1 MNNSYYDRK
10 IKDLENKIKCKT
22 RFYNTFSDFPE
33 VGVECALF
41 VDESTGDIYIWN
53 GTEYVLNGAGEGAQ
67 GIQGTVGIQ
76 GVQGISIQGIQGR
89 QGIQGLSGTSSFNY
103 GAFYDTTDQS
113 VTAGQV
119 TAMSY
124 NTVDFANGVSIESDI
139 NNKPTLV
146 EIDNAGIYNIQFSAQ
161 FTRDS
166 GGSSAYLD
174 IWLRKN
180 GTNTPNTSTK
190 IHFANNSTY
199 IVAAWN
205 FLVDVDPGDQFQIMW
220 TQDATVKMEY
230 EAENL
235 VVPYPAIPSVILTVT
250 QVA

>member
-1 MNNSYYDRK
+1 MYNKTSIEK
-10 IKDLENKIKCKT
+10 KLKDLERTVKCKT
-22 RFYNTFSDFPE
+22 RFYDTFADFPE
-33 VGVECALF
+33 IGAECALF
-41 VDESTGDIYIWN
+41 VDESTGDIYIWD
-53 GTEYVLNGAGEGAQ
+53 GTQYILNGAGEGAQ
-67 GIQGTVGIQ
+67 GIQGTIGIQ
-76 GVQGISIQGIQGR
+76 GIAGISP
-89 QGIQGLSGTSSFNY
+89 FKY

-113 VTAGQV
+113 VTSGQV
-119 TAMSY
+119 TAMQY
-124 NTVDFANGVSIESDI
+124 NTVDFANGVSIESDV
-139 NNKPTLV
+139 NNKPTLI

-161 FTRDS
+161 FNRVS

-180 GTNTPNTSTK
+180 GTNIPNTSTK
-190 IHFANNSTY
+190 IHFANNDTY

-220 TQDATVKMEY
+220 TQDATIKMEY

>member
-1 MNNSYYDRK
+1 MNKSYFDRK
-10 IKDLENKIKCKT
+10 INELERQVKCKT
-22 RFYNTFSDFPE
+22 RFYDTFADFPE
-33 VGVECALF
+33 VGAECALF
-41 VDESTGDIYIWN
+41 VDESTGDIYIWD
-53 GTEYVLNGAGEGAQ
+53 GTQYILNGAGEGAQ

-76 GVQGISIQGIQGR
+76 GTAGISPFHY
-89 QGIQGLSGTSSFNY
+89 GT
-103 GAFYDTTDQS
+103 FYDTTDQS

-124 NTVDFANGVSIESDI
+124 NTVDFANGVSIESDV
-139 NNKPTLV
+139 NNKPTLI

-180 GTNTPNTSTK
+180 GTNIPNTSTK

-220 TQDATVKMEY
+220 TQDATVKMEH

>member
-67 GIQGTVGIQ
+67 GIQGTRGL
-76 GVQGISIQGIQGR
+76 QGIA
-89 QGIQGLSGTSSFNY
+89 GTSPFHY

-113 VTAGQV
+113 VTSGQV

-124 NTVDFANGVSIESDI
+124 NTVDFANGVSIESDV
-139 NNKPTLV
+139 NNKPTLI
-146 EIDNAGIYNIQFSAQ
+146 EIDNAGVYNIQFSAQ
-161 FTRDS
+161 FTRES

-180 GTNTPNTSTK
+180 GTNIPNTSTK

-199 IVAAWN
+199 VVAAWN

-220 TQDATVKMEY
+220 TQDDLIKMEY

-235 VVPYPAIPSVILTVT
+235 AVPYPAIPSVILTVT

>member
-1 MNNSYYDRK
+1 MYNRSEFERRLK
-10 IKDLENKIKCKT
+10 ELERTVRCKT
-22 RFYNTFSDFPE
+22 RFYDTIEDFPE
-33 VGVECALF
+33 IGAECALF

-53 GTEYVLNGAGEGAQ
+53 GTEYVLNGTGIGAQ
-67 GIQGTVGIQ
+67 GIQG
-76 GVQGISIQGIQGR
+76 
-89 QGIQGLSGTSSFNY
+89 IQGLTGSSSLKY

-113 VTAGQV
+113 VTSGQV
-119 TAMSY
+119 TAMQY
-124 NTVDFANGVSIESDI
+124 NTVDFANGVSIESDV
-139 NNKPTLV
+139 NNKPTLI
-146 EIDNAGIYNIQFSAQ
+146 EIDNAGVYNIQFSAQ
-161 FTRDS
+161 FNRVS

-180 GTNTPNTSTK
+180 GTNIPNTSTK
-190 IHFANNSTY
+190 IHFANNDTY

-220 TQDATVKMEY
+220 TQTDTIKMEY

-235 VVPYPAIPSVILTVT
+235 AVPYPAIPSVILTVT